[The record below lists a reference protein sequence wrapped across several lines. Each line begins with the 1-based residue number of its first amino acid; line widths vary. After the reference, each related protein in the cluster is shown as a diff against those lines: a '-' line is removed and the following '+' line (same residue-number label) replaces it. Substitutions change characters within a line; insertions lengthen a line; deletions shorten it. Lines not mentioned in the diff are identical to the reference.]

1 MCLCHA
7 LLLHPT
13 GQLLVLLIIPYKWLV
28 RGRIKP
34 DPALTLNPDRKSWGD
49 RFRSH
54 LLQVMLD
61 HPGLKMY
68 LDMWTGTAMFNAWL
82 RAMGSKVGK
91 QAWIGEGLQL
101 FEHDLVEIGDGVSV
115 CRWVGALM
123 LCER

>member
-1 MCLCHA
+1 MPACHA

-13 GQLLVLLIIPYKWLV
+13 GQLLVLLCIPYKWLV

-68 LDMWTGTAMFNAWL
+68 LYMWTGTAVFNAWL

-115 CRWVGALM
+115 CR
-123 LCER
+123 